1 MLFIQGN
8 EVGVSLLDNPY
19 LMPGINTEQ
28 AGKLDPS
35 KAEQKLEKLQEKEYA
50 LTQIMAR
57 LPINDELY
65 ANQLSELKVVAQE
78 RADIE
83 KDFLEVRL
91 KENPNLVLGEELENK
106 RRIRI
111 RVTGFHLGKTY
122 ESYGYRKTRRD

>member
-1 MLFIQGN
+1 M
-8 EVGVSLLDNPY
+8 DNPY
-19 LMPGINTEQ
+19 LLSGINAEQ

-35 KAEQKLEKLQEKEYA
+35 NAEQKLEKLQDKEYA

-78 RADIE
+78 RADVE

-111 RVTGFHLGKTY
+111 RVT
-122 ESYGYRKTRRD
+122 